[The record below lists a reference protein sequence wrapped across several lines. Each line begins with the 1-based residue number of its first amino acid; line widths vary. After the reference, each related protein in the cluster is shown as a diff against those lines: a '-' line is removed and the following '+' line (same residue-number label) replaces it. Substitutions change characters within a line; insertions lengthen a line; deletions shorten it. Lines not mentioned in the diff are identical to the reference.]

1 LIRHMT
7 CKKRR
12 RRRIK
17 KRRNRRNNDA
27 VCNMDERKL

>member
-1 LIRHMT
+1 MIRHMT